1 MSDQEPDVVR
11 QAREYYD
18 SSDADNFYFNIWGG
32 EDLHIGW
39 YQSEDESI
47 FDASQ
52 RTVRRM
58 LSKIDHLPAGSKVLD
73 LGAGFGGSARLIVRE
88 TGHHVTC
95 LNLSVVQNDRNRRM
109 NEEQGLADKVD
120 VYDGNFE
127 ELPFGD
133 DAFDAIWSQ
142 DSFLHSGKRKQIF
155 EEMDRVLRSGGDV
168 IFTDPMQREDV
179 DPATLQPVLD
189 RIHLESLGSIEKYT
203 RYAEELG
210 WKVVEIEEKTDTLAM
225 HYARVLEELESR
237 TEEMKQHC
245 STEYIEKMKQGLR
258 HWVEAGRNGALA
270 WGILHFRK
278 S

>member
-58 LSKIDHLPAGSKVLD
+58 LSKLDHLPEGSKVLD

-88 TGHHVTC
+88 KGHHVTC

-109 NEEQGLADKVD
+109 NEEQGLADKID

-142 DSFLHSGKRKQIF
+142 DSFLHSGRRKQIF
-155 EEMDRVLRSGGDV
+155 GEMDRVLRPGGDV

-210 WKVVEIEEKTDTLAM
+210 WRVIEIEEKTDTLAM
-225 HYARVLEELESR
+225 HYARVLEELERR

-245 STEYIEKMKQGLR
+245 SPEYMEKMKQGLR